1 MKRFDDVNGVT
12 IPALYGKQLLCSMDD
27 KDDKYWSNLAYQ
39 RKNINSVALRDEV
52 VDVQSQKMSKFVLER
67 IHPLLQQLVLYQ
79 KASRDVKEILTVVK
93 EFIEGEWAVVDV
105 QERAACEAAILI
117 ALRIGAESSISKGY
131 WNRDRSRYAAVIHAC
146 LRRDNA
152 KTSQYIQLNSIK
164 FRHVHSLLS
173 ALLSNIE
180 GDSIVVFSVLQ
191 AIFDLTQYILC
202 SDALRKE
209 FLLPQCVP
217 LYGKLV
223 SVSLEVLSNYSK
235 DFRCRWVTLA
245 ILEVLVSSSKDSLS
259 LCIVLPGL
267 SSTLATTI
275 CESVNEHLDITTT
288 SLKVISMAV
297 RYSLAD
303 SAEDIA
309 NVEESKEIKPEILE
323 LLVRRNIEWKT
334 MSAVNISKIIRML
347 CSTLAVHPDEHVRMT
362 LLEVVDSIR
371 TDCKK
376 AFNGALD
383 PFLLDLLLIVRGTTS
398 FDSEVVLRL
407 RAENVSAFSLHMH
420 GKLRELAERIPL
432 YVRKRTS
439 NNDLMF
445 HQLAGVLSCLELDV
459 TRLAICRAPSLQT
472 ILCALASS
480 LCVDVRRVL
489 ISRTQIRE
497 SSVEFLKSLPFSF
510 DVKIGWILPVCKLL
524 AIHGGVE
531 VIDIAASEMVE
542 SSKSDR
548 ASLAILITLILAEME
563 PQDDSHILYL
573 LTETCIDWIR
583 DARPEEHT
591 RDDII
596 EHKVPVPSGETILS
610 ISLVSLVA
618 VTFTRIN
625 EEKKQLKLLTAFLY
639 ELLGLYAITNW
650 IVHDAADCAL
660 NQIAS
665 TMSLSVSEFLYE
677 RGTYLVHKIALA
689 SRSRREHYHAP
700 IVFSALLERVDDP
713 RMYDHVRH
721 IVEDLL
727 LALDRF
733 KQEYCILILRSMLAF
748 VTAAGRWFPELEP
761 PQEEDMSPAEEDQ
774 LTENQAMETKK
785 APPPLPIQSVE
796 CVLLR
801 TKHLLSSSHFPIRIL
816 VMKILREGFW
826 VLRNFDDQLL
836 PMVHQNWEVL
846 INRFRDKELEV
857 RHEALK
863 VVTQIVRL
871 SKTFVYRK
879 VRYQMWPILGK
890 WMHDASI
897 HTYSTTSVAYKYQLF
912 VLQSVAEI
920 FIGIE
925 ASSDDLNLV
934 LEMLALYCN
943 RTGTPQLKKEAESAT
958 KRLNVYLERRKR
970 KKDLGEICL

>member
-1 MKRFDDVNGVT
+1 
-12 IPALYGKQLLCSMDD
+12 
-27 KDDKYWSNLAYQ
+27 
-39 RKNINSVALRDEV
+39 
-52 VDVQSQKMSKFVLER
+52 MSKFVLER

-309 NVEESKEIKPEILE
+309 NVGESKEIKPEILE
-323 LLVRRNIEWKT
+323 LL
-334 MSAVNISKIIRML
+334 IRML

-445 HQLAGVLSCLELDV
+445 HQVSLD
-459 TRLAICRAPSLQT
+459 
-472 ILCALASS
+472 ILCF
-480 LCVDVRRVL
+480 RRNCNCNCMKFFVL
-489 ISRTQIRE
+489 
-497 SSVEFLKSLPFSF
+497 VYVHFWCFLFMERFGSTKPVSF
-510 DVKIGWILPVCKLL
+510 VLVQKKIQL
-524 AIHGGVE
+524 
-531 VIDIAASEMVE
+531 SY
-542 SSKSDR
+542 
-548 ASLAILITLILAEME
+548 SLA
-563 PQDDSHILYL
+563 YL
-573 LTETCIDWIR
+573 LF
-583 DARPEEHT
+583 
-591 RDDII
+591 
-596 EHKVPVPSGETILS
+596 V
-610 ISLVSLVA
+610 
-618 VTFTRIN
+618 RITQMRM
-625 EEKKQLKLLTAFLY
+625 KK
-639 ELLGLYAITNW
+639 
-650 IVHDAADCAL
+650 
-660 NQIAS
+660 
-665 TMSLSVSEFLYE
+665 
-677 RGTYLVHKIALA
+677 
-689 SRSRREHYHAP
+689 
-700 IVFSALLERVDDP
+700 
-713 RMYDHVRH
+713 
-721 IVEDLL
+721 
-727 LALDRF
+727 
-733 KQEYCILILRSMLAF
+733 
-748 VTAAGRWFPELEP
+748 
-761 PQEEDMSPAEEDQ
+761 
-774 LTENQAMETKK
+774 
-785 APPPLPIQSVE
+785 
-796 CVLLR
+796 
-801 TKHLLSSSHFPIRIL
+801 
-816 VMKILREGFW
+816 
-826 VLRNFDDQLL
+826 
-836 PMVHQNWEVL
+836 
-846 INRFRDKELEV
+846 
-857 RHEALK
+857 
-863 VVTQIVRL
+863 
-871 SKTFVYRK
+871 
-879 VRYQMWPILGK
+879 
-890 WMHDASI
+890 
-897 HTYSTTSVAYKYQLF
+897 
-912 VLQSVAEI
+912 
-920 FIGIE
+920 
-925 ASSDDLNLV
+925 
-934 LEMLALYCN
+934 
-943 RTGTPQLKKEAESAT
+943 
-958 KRLNVYLERRKR
+958 
-970 KKDLGEICL
+970 